1 MIDIQL
7 IRRDP
12 DFVVKSLLKRGVEFD
27 LKKFTNLELERKE
40 IQVKSEAL
48 QNQKNQ
54 IAKKIGQCKSSG
66 ESIDLFLKEASQIP
80 KDLDELNKKL
90 SEVQNKIS
98 DWLGSLPNLPHVDVP
113 EGKNEEFNLEIKK
126 WGQIPQ
132 FEFKPKDHSELG
144 VDLGLDFESASNLS
158 GSRFVFL
165 KGPVARLHRAL
176 VQFMLD
182 YQTNKNNYLECYTP
196 YIVNKKTLYGT
207 GQLPKFEE
215 DLFSVKKG
223 GNLNKEESLYL
234 IPTAEVS
241 LTNLAANKIFSES
254 DLPVRYTA
262 HTPCFRSEAG
272 SYGQD
277 TKGLI
282 RQHQFDK
289 VEMVQIVKPEDS
301 NAALDVMVTNAEDIL
316 KALGLSYRV
325 VLLCTG
331 DMGFSACKTFDLE
344 VWLPAQNSYREI
356 SSCSNCSDFQAR
368 RMQAKVKNIMPN
380 GKTKNQ
386 FVHTLNGSGLAVG
399 RTLVAILENFQ
410 TENGTVLIPKVLHSY
425 MNGEN
430 EIKPL
435 IN

>member
-27 LKKFTNLELERKE
+27 LEEFTNLEIVRKD
-40 IQVKSEAL
+40 IQTKSEAL

-54 IAKKIGQCKSSG
+54 LAKKIGQLKASG
-66 ESIDLFLKEASQIP
+66 QPMDLLLEEASQIP
-80 KDLDELNKKL
+80 KDLDQLNKKL

-98 DWLGSLPNLPHVDVP
+98 NLLGSLPNLPHNDVP
-113 EGKNEEFNLEIKK
+113 EGKNEEFNVEIKK

-132 FEFKPKDHSELG
+132 FSFMPKEHSELG
-144 VDLGLDFESASNLS
+144 VNLGLDFESASNLS

-165 KGPVARLHRAL
+165 KGSVARLHRAL

-182 YQTNKNNYLECYTP
+182 YQTIQNNYLECYTP

-223 GNLNKEESLYL
+223 GNLGKEESLYL

-254 DLPVRYTA
+254 ELPIRYTA

-289 VEMVQIVKPEDS
+289 VEMVQIVRPEDS
-301 NAALDVMVTNAEDIL
+301 NAVLDVMVTNAEDIL

-325 VLLCTG
+325 VLLCCG

-368 RMQAKVKNIMPN
+368 RMQARLKNIMPN
-380 GKTKNQ
+380 GKIKNQ

-399 RTLVAILENFQ
+399 RTLVAILENYQ
-410 TENGTVLIPKVLHSY
+410 TKDGTVLIPDSLHSY
-425 MNGEN
+425 MNGET
-430 EIKPL
+430 EIKPS
-435 IN
+435 I

>member
-27 LKKFTNLELERKE
+27 IKEFTNLEMARKD
-40 IQVKSEAL
+40 IQIKSETL

-54 IAKKIGQCKSSG
+54 IAKKIGQLKSSG
-66 ESIDLFLKEASQIP
+66 ESIDSLLTEAAQIP
-80 KDLDELNKKL
+80 KYLDELNKKL
-90 SEVQNKIS
+90 FEIQNKIS
-98 DWLGSLPNLPHVDVP
+98 DWLSSLPNLPHHDVP
-113 EGKNEEFNLEIKK
+113 EGKNEECNLEVKR
-126 WGQIPQ
+126 WGQIPE
-132 FEFKPKDHSELG
+132 FTFKPKEHSELG
-144 VDLGLDFESASNLS
+144 VDLGLDFESASDLS

-165 KGPVARLHRAL
+165 KGPLARLHRAL

-182 YQTNKNNYLECYTP
+182 YQTSKNNYLECYTP

-223 GNLNKEESLYL
+223 GDLDKEESLYL

-241 LTNLAANKIFSES
+241 LTNLAANKIFSASE
-254 DLPVRYTA
+254 LPVRYTA

-289 VEMVQIVKPEDS
+289 VEMVQIVNPEDS
-301 NAALDVMVTNAEDIL
+301 NDVLDDMVTNAEDIL
-316 KALGLSYRV
+316 KSLGLAYRV
-325 VLLCTG
+325 VLLCSG
-331 DMGFSACKTFDLE
+331 DMGFSASKTFDLE
-344 VWLPAQNSYREI
+344 VWLPAQNTYREI

-368 RMQAKVKNIMPN
+368 RMQARVKKTLPN

-410 TENGTVLIPKVLHSY
+410 TENGSVLIPDALHSY
-425 MNGEN
+425 MNGET
-430 EIKPL
+430 EIKP
-435 IN
+435 